1 MASSGASFTFCS
13 SDWKELV
20 VLQRPLDSNPSTE
33 AQMVLPPPG
42 EWFLLTILTKD
53 QSESWYHRIKS
64 LAGGP
69 REMIERPAPLKSH
82 KATARRALATTRCDS
97 SDTPG
102 SPDLLTVICF
112 IQSKKKALYW
122 AREQIHHERQWWKP
136 FQAGCQCASV
146 LLWST
151 YLCFNISMSKTHMC
165 TWILPDSFC
174 PVLSSRLDTL
184 TSGHFTVQLH
194 FSVSGD
200 KSR

>member
-1 MASSGASFTFCS
+1 MVFIDHF
-13 SDWKELV
+13 D
-20 VLQRPLDSNPSTE
+20 QRPEWKLIPSDQVLGWWPKGNDRTTSSPEVPQSHCQKGISNNT
-33 AQMVLPPPG
+33 L
-42 EWFLLTILTKD
+42 WFIRY
-53 QSESWYHRIKS
+53 SRE
-64 LAGGP
+64 P
-69 REMIERPAPLKSH
+69 R
-82 KATARRALATTRCDS
+82 
-97 SDTPG
+97 
-102 SPDLLTVICF
+102 SPDCHLLYTK
-112 IQSKKKALYW
+112 QKKALYL

-165 TWILPDSFC
+165 TWILPDLFC
-174 PVLSSRLDTL
+174 PILSSRLDTL